1 MRTLCPNEER
11 ICDYLEGR
19 LNDND
24 RAEMEG
30 HLSGCETCRQEFI
43 IGKRLV
49 RGGGLEMDP
58 VPEEVTQSALRLLKR
73 RGLIPDRPL
82 NERCVRF
89 FSELCSMLTYLIR
102 QILWGRWGLAT
113 IRGQKRVVSEDL
125 VYIKKRFIDIET
137 DIEIEKAGDSMAHV
151 RVKLESSNRSKDAI
165 RVTLQ
170 RGKREVSSCLP
181 DKRGHV
187 LFENI
192 PFGHYNLSFTRDNKV
207 LGDYHFKIKEK

>member
-1 MRTLCPNEER
+1 MRTLCPDEER

-19 LNDND
+19 LNDYG
-24 RAEMEG
+24 RGEIER

-49 RGGGLEMDP
+49 RGGGLETDP

-73 RGLIPDRPL
+73 RELIPDRPL

-89 FSELCSMLTYLIR
+89 LSELCSMLTYLIR

-113 IRGQKRVVSEDL
+113 IRGTRRVISEDL
-125 VYIKKRFIDIET
+125 VYIKKHFIDIET
-137 DIEIEKAGDSMAHV
+137 DIEIEKAGEGMAHI
-151 RVKLESSNRSKDAI
+151 RVKLEGSNGSKDAI

-181 DKRGHV
+181 DKRGNV
-187 LFENI
+187 LFEDI
-192 PFGHYNLSFTRDNKV
+192 PFGHYNLSFIKDNKV
-207 LGDYHFKIKEK
+207 LGNYHFKIKEK